1 MEDSEIIDLY
11 FARAERAIAE
21 TADKY
26 GTLLGGIA
34 RRILPSP
41 EDAEEIVGDTYLR
54 TWNAIPPTRP
64 RVLRHFLTRITRNL
78 SFDRLAYYSAARR
91 GGETVVLLDELES
104 CLPDWRGSAEDAV
117 MERELTETL
126 NRFLG
131 ELDKT
136 ECRVFLM
143 RYYYAMGRG
152 EIAARLGLSEGRV
165 KYLLAHARRTLQA
178 KLCQEGITG

>member
-11 FARAERAIAE
+11 FARSETAIAE
-21 TADKY
+21 TARKY
-26 GTLLGGIA
+26 GAFLNGVA
-34 RRILPSP
+34 RRILGSP

-78 SFDRLAYYSAARR
+78 SLDRLAWYGAARR
-91 GGETVVLLDELES
+91 GGETVALVEELEN
-104 CLPDWRGSAEDAV
+104 CLPDGRGSAEDALT
-117 MERELTETL
+117 ERELTETL

-131 ELDKT
+131 ELDAT
-136 ECRVFLM
+136 ECRVFLL
-143 RYYYAMGRG
+143 RYYYAMSRA
-152 EIAARLGLSEGRV
+152 EIAARCGLSEGRV

-178 KLCQEGITG
+178 KLRQEGITA

>member
-11 FARAERAIAE
+11 FARSERAVAE
-21 TADKY
+21 TAGKY
-26 GTLLGGIA
+26 GASLHALA
-34 RRILPSP
+34 RRILASP

-78 SFDRLAYYSAARR
+78 SLDRLAWYGAARR
-91 GGETVVLLDELES
+91 GGETVALVEET
-104 CLPDWRGSAEDAV
+104 
-117 MERELTETL
+117 ERELTETL

-131 ELDKT
+131 ELDAT
-136 ECRVFLM
+136 ECRVFLS
-143 RYYYAMGRG
+143 RYYYAMSRA
-152 EIAARLGLSEGRV
+152 EIAARYGLSEGRV

-178 KLCQEGITG
+178 KLLQEGITG

>member
-11 FARAERAIAE
+11 FARSERAVAE
-21 TADKY
+21 TAGKY
-26 GTLLGGIA
+26 GASLHALA
-34 RRILPSP
+34 RRILASP

-78 SFDRLAYYSAARR
+78 ALDRLAYNRAARR
-91 GGETVVLLDELES
+91 GGETVPLLEEL
-104 CLPDWRGSAEDAV
+104 
-117 MERELTETL
+117 ETL

-131 ELDKT
+131 ELDAT
-136 ECRVFLM
+136 ECRVFLS
-143 RYYYAMGRG
+143 RYYYAMSRA
-152 EIAARLGLSEGRV
+152 EIAARYGLSEGRV

-178 KLCQEGITG
+178 KLLQEGITG

>member
-11 FARAERAIAE
+11 FARSERAVAE
-21 TADKY
+21 TAGKY
-26 GTLLGGIA
+26 GASLHALA
-34 RRILPSP
+34 RRILASP

-78 SFDRLAYYSAARR
+78 ALDRLAYNRAARR
-91 GGETVVLLDELES
+91 GSETVPLLEELES
-104 CLPDWRGSAEDAV
+104 CLPDGHGSAEDALT
-117 MERELTETL
+117 ERELTETL

-131 ELDKT
+131 ELDET
-136 ECRVFLM
+136 ECRVFLS
-143 RYYYAMGRG
+143 RYYYAMSRA
-152 EIAARLGLSEGRV
+152 EIAARYGLSEGRV

-178 KLCQEGITG
+178 KLLQEGITG

>member
-11 FARAERAIAE
+11 FARSERAVAE
-21 TADKY
+21 TAGKY
-26 GTLLGGIA
+26 GASLHALA
-34 RRILPSP
+34 RRILASP

-78 SFDRLAYYSAARR
+78 ALDRLAYNRAARR
-91 GGETVVLLDELES
+91 GGETVPLLEELES
-104 CLPDWRGSAEDAV
+104 CLPDGHGSAEDALT
-117 MERELTETL
+117 ERELTETL

-131 ELDKT
+131 ELDAT
-136 ECRVFLM
+136 DNNEATLM
-143 RYYYAMGRG
+143 AIMPRY
-152 EIAARLGLSEGRV
+152 GLSEGRV

-178 KLCQEGITG
+178 KLLQEGITG